1 MSTSS
6 NELLRMNLSR
16 RQLLISPCRDEAQ
29 YLRRTLDSVAAQ
41 SMPPAHWVVVDDGST
56 DGTPAILEECAQ
68 RLPYLRVVRR
78 TDRGCREVGPG
89 VIEAFYT
96 SLETVRPDPSNFNHY
111 QNACP
116 RIGKR
121 AGFSWCILVGQSR
134 LYLPGMVAS
143 VSVAGFFLW
152 FGIHRS
158 RRTENSFAY
167 PI

>member
-1 MSTSS
+1 
-6 NELLRMNLSR
+6 MNLSR
-16 RQLLISPCRDEAQ
+16 CHLLIPPCREEAQ
-29 YLRRTLDSVAAQ
+29 YLRGTLDSVAAQ
-41 SMPPAHWVVVDDGST
+41 SVPPALWVVVDDGST
-56 DGTPAILEECAQ
+56 DATSAILKGYARYAP
-68 RLPYLRVVRR
+68 RLPYLSVVRR
-78 TDRGCREVGPG
+78 TDRSRQEVGPG